1 LFIHRTNFH
10 HRTKVSRNETY
21 SLFSR
26 YYRKFVMEYSGAAN
40 EKDHWNYRYTGS
52 SDSDVCSRQFLAR
65 SADGARQHAQRE
77 PGADFH
83 GGRRA
88 RAAKVYVDEP
98 GYMQG
103 SVRQGLVKRIQDTRG
118 IQDLRVVSELPQ
130 PGEGP
135 VLFVEVTPLQFLWL
149 PVFTRANLEVHMV
162 YSSDGDMSWMDHQAV
177 VMESSPLERLRGDF
191 NVADTSFGLMTLR
204 GQARYLGRQ
213 TADELLKAIDAN
225 LY

>member
-1 LFIHRTNFH
+1 MKKIIGIIGILAAAILMFAAASFWLDLRMAHGSTRSESQVQTFTAGVEQGQPKPAIHQLT
-10 HRTKVSRNETY
+10 
-21 SLFSR
+21 
-26 YYRKFVMEYSGAAN
+26 
-40 EKDHWNYRYTGS
+40 
-52 SDSDVCSRQFLAR
+52 
-65 SADGARQHAQRE
+65 
-77 PGADFH
+77 
-83 GGRRA
+83 
-88 RAAKVYVDEP
+88 VYVDEP